1 MFDRATSSAIGAFS
15 TSGQVVDSCV
25 MERFKTGDA
34 VFIIP
39 KFAHLYVDVA
49 GVVVDVKADQFRQM
63 FNEYTVEFTDRST
76 ATLFEFQILEAA
88 PNLTTIAADCIF
100 DSEHDEPQ
108 GNTRG
113 DWVGRR
119 VLLETPTFHIDLKIQ
134 EGDTRGPSIMGQ
146 VLERSTNSQLS
157 GLEVR
162 LMREA
167 IPVDA
172 AISDS
177 FGVFEFKNV
186 PEGSLNILV
195 VIPRHSA
202 RIFGSFSA

>member
-1 MFDRATSSAIGAFS
+1 
-15 TSGQVVDSCV
+15 

-167 IPVDA
+167 VPVDA

>member
-49 GVVVDVKADQFRQM
+49 GVVVDVKTDQFRQM

-88 PNLTTIAADCIF
+88 PNLKTIAADCVF
-100 DSEHDEPQ
+100 DSEHDDPR

-167 IPVDA
+167 IPVGA